1 MWLIAVPLRLRA
13 AGRAPQREIAPIRCG
28 LLTGAIAALLLG
40 CTGDQSGAPE
50 TGSMFRRRTVSAR
63 VVVAGDDQKPVVFP
77 SLALNGSPI
86 SVVQKALRV
95 VQDEH
100 DKKMRAF
107 EKDVARIRAELR
119 VVDLKAIDAREA
131 VARDYNDSRPSV
143 DSEQYATRN
152 PLKGLSKARAVKS
165 QADIAYKEAYA
176 VKIKPLEE
184 ELARLSQEEWNVQES
199 MALLTAGLADKL
211 FNALPMPPAAQW
223 KTDPDGKQNL
233 EIPQDE
239 PWCIWTQGSH
249 RVATAIV
256 TESVVSPS
264 TGRGRSTSRPGG
276 YRTTIYRWMLV
287 VPDALDASGDLCFD
301 ETNVYDGTAASRI
314 APAAGASSII
324 QHE

>member
-40 CTGDQSGAPE
+40 CTGDQSGAPG

-100 DKKMRAF
+100 DQKMRAF
-107 EKDVARIRAELR
+107 EKNAARIRAEWR
-119 VVDLKAIDAREA
+119 VVDLKAIDTREA

-165 QADIAYKEAYA
+165 QADIAYKESYT

-184 ELARLSQEEWNVQES
+184 ELARLSQEESNVRES

-211 FNALPMPPAAQW
+211 VNALPMPPAAQW
-223 KTDPDGKQNL
+223 KTDSDGKQNL

-264 TGRGRSTSRPGG
+264 TGRGRSTSRPGD

-314 APAAGASSII
+314 APSGGESTII
-324 QHE
+324 RRE

>member
-1 MWLIAVPLRLRA
+1 MWLIAFLPRFHREGRTPLSELSPGHR
-13 AGRAPQREIAPIRCG
+13 G
-28 LLTGAIAALLLG
+28 LLTSVVAALLLG
-40 CTGDQSGAPE
+40 CTGDQSGPPG
-50 TGSMFRRRTVSAR
+50 TGSIFGRRSVSAR
-63 VVVAGDDQKPVVFP
+63 VVVAGEDQKPIVFP
-77 SLALNGSPI
+77 SLALNGSPM

-100 DKKMRAF
+100 DQEMRAL
-107 EKDVARIRAELR
+107 EKNLARIRAEWR
-119 VVDLKAIDAREA
+119 VVDLKASDAREA
-131 VARDYNDSRPSV
+131 VARDYNDSRPSA

-165 QADIAYKEAYA
+165 QADIAYKESYA

-184 ELARLSQEEWNVQES
+184 ELARLSQEESNAQES

-223 KTDPDGKQNL
+223 KTDSDGKQNL

-264 TGRGRSTSRPGG
+264 TGRGRSTSRPGD

-301 ETNVYDGTAASRI
+301 ETNVYDGTAASST
-314 APAAGASSII
+314 APSGGASSII
-324 QHE
+324 QRE